1 VIVGEGQKLFAR
13 LPVSAVRKEAHIWV
27 VEKDGPYSRSERA
40 RGSATYESIFPLPI
54 VNYSLGLPMELAA
67 DLEDAT
73 KALVMP
79 KSHSV

>member
-1 VIVGEGQKLFAR
+1 LWEKNKNYLRAYQVNALGND
-13 LPVSAVRKEAHIWV
+13 AHIWV
-27 VEKDGPYSRSERA
+27 IEKDGPYSRSERA

-54 VNYSLGLPMELAA
+54 ADYSLELPMELAA
-67 DLEDAT
+67 DLEDAA